1 MVTTL
6 GKNTNLL
13 SRLLQLTALIFFIFA
28 IYRLYR
34 YFTNWLDPQLYMI
47 YAIFAAAIVG
57 VGILI
62 FDDVFKPRTDFVGW
76 AFLFGV
82 GIFSLLTGIIFT
94 FNPEFITNNPF
105 TGIWLRAF
113 FFLVMGIIV
122 IIESLLVRREV
133 IKTDHGLVADTVGPV
148 ILKFAATFG
157 LAWGSYQMAWV
168 LVPYLREVPLTSMM
182 PLFLS
187 ALGFIFVSVVIIG
200 YIETQN
206 RQPYFR
212 YRRFPLLISF
222 LLLLMIFPVTTFY
235 IVVFIEFTNY
245 QLLYNAIFGLVV
257 FLTILSTSLYIVYH
271 PTKAR

>member
-1 MVTTL
+1 VKTL
-6 GKNTNLL
+6 GKHTNLL

-28 IYRLYR
+28 VYRLYR
-34 YFTNWLDPQLYMI
+34 YFTNWLNPPAYMI

-57 VGILI
+57 VSILI
-62 FDDVFKPRTDFVGW
+62 FDDVFKPGADFVGW
-76 AFLFGV
+76 AFLFGAGV
-82 GIFSLLTGIIFT
+82 FSLLTGLIFT
-94 FNPEFITNNPF
+94 FYPEFITTNPF

-113 FFLVMGIIV
+113 FFLIMGIIV
-122 IIESLLVRREV
+122 IIESFLVRREV
-133 IKTDHGLVADTVGPV
+133 VKTDHGLVADTVGPV

-168 LVPYLREVPLTSMM
+168 LVPYLRGVLLTNMM

-187 ALGFIFVSVVIIG
+187 ALGFIFVSVVIVS

-206 RQPYFR
+206 RQPHFR
-212 YRRFPLLISF
+212 YRRFPLLMSF

-235 IVVFIEFTNY
+235 IVVFVEFTNY
-245 QLLYNAIFGLVV
+245 ELLFNAILGLVV
-257 FLTILSTSLYIVYH
+257 NLTILCTSLYIVYH

>member
-1 MVTTL
+1 MKTL
-6 GKNTNLL
+6 GKHSNLL

-34 YFTNWLDPQLYMI
+34 YFTNWLTPPEYMI

-57 VGILI
+57 VSILI
-62 FDDVFKPRTDFVGW
+62 FDDVFKPGADFVGW

-82 GIFSLLTGIIFT
+82 GIFSLLTGLIFT
-94 FNPEFITNNPF
+94 FFPEFTQTNPI

-113 FFLVMGIIV
+113 FFLVMGIV
-122 IIESLLVRREV
+122 LIIESFLVRREV
-133 IKTDHGLVADTVGPV
+133 VSVEHGLVADTVGPV

-168 LVPYLREVPLTSMM
+168 LVPYFRGVPLINMM

-187 ALGFIFVSVVIIG
+187 ALGFIFVSVVLVG

-206 RQPYFR
+206 RQPFFR
-212 YRRFPLLISF
+212 YRRFPLLMSF
-222 LLLLMIFPVTTFY
+222 LLLLMILPVTTFY
-235 IVVFIEFTNY
+235 IVIFVEFTNY
-245 QLLYNAIFGLVV
+245 ELLFNAIFGLVV
-257 FLTILSTSLYIVYH
+257 SLSILSTSLYIVYH

>member
-1 MVTTL
+1 VKTL
-6 GKNTNLL
+6 GKHTNLL

-34 YFTNWLDPQLYMI
+34 YFTGWLNSPDYMI

-57 VGILI
+57 VSILI
-62 FDDVFKPRTDFVGW
+62 FDDVFKPGTDFVGW

-82 GIFSLLTGIIFT
+82 GVFSLLTGVIFT
-94 FNPEFITNNPF
+94 FNPAFITNNPF

-113 FFLVMGIIV
+113 FFLIMGIIV
-122 IIESLLVRREV
+122 IIESFLVRREV
-133 IKTDHGLVADTVGPV
+133 VKTDHGLVADTVGPV

-168 LVPYLREVPLTSMM
+168 LVPYLRLVPLTSMM

-187 ALGFIFVSVVIIG
+187 GLGFIFVSVVLLG
-200 YIETQN
+200 YVESQN
-206 RQPYFR
+206 RQPHFR
-212 YRRFPLLISF
+212 YRRFPLLMSF

-235 IVVFIEFTNY
+235 IVVFVEFTNY
-245 QLLYNAIFGLVV
+245 ELLFNAIMGLVV
-257 FLTILSTSLYIVYH
+257 NLTILSTSLYIVYH